1 MWTALQLEE
10 EEVVLR
16 GAVGSGNILILSV
29 SVRGSDRTAKTCT
42 RWLESFYRRPPS
54 LHDLHGQSEPAPQ
67 VWSVESPADDSQ
79 LRSRRCCTQPGL
91 TFDRPSQHSQ
101 ANREAQ
107 CLWGG
112 IQAHALFE
120 VSLPRQ
126 IALDETWFTLR
137 VQHLR
142 RQDSTTL
149 KPIQI
154 NPALLALLHSKRC
167 TPPIVLYSAWL
178 DIISCQSLITDLL
191 LWVFWNE
198 YSWG

>member
-1 MWTALQLEE
+1 MWTALQLEG

-42 RWLESFYRRPPS
+42 RWLESFHRRPPS

-91 TFDRPSQHSQ
+91 TFDRPSQDSQ

-107 CLWGG
+107 CLWGSVG
-112 IQAHALFE
+112 FKRTHCLRYRCHVKLLLMKRGSHSE
-120 VSLPRQ
+120 CS
-126 IALDETWFTLR
+126 TWGDDTPPLGNQFK
-137 VQHLR
+137 
-142 RQDSTTL
+142 ST
-149 KPIQI
+149 
-154 NPALLALLHSKRC
+154 LHS
-167 TPPIVLYSAWL
+167 
-178 DIISCQSLITDLL
+178 
-191 LWVFWNE
+191 
-198 YSWG
+198 